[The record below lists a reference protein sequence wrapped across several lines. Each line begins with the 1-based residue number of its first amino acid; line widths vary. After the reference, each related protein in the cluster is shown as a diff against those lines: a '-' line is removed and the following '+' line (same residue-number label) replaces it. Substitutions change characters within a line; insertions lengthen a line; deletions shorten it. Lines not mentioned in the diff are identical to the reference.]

1 MVESLISLLEG
12 PAKPSPYF
20 LHLFNRLRSVKLR
33 WAAEYC
39 TYCVPHEDFDVSAE
53 GVVDVLGN
61 VQVDKV
67 TEVMVHV
74 HPCEKDTFR
83 FVHHI
88 SVHLLL
94 CH

>member
-1 MVESLISLLEG
+1 MEG
-12 PAKPSPYF
+12 PAKSSPDF
-20 LHLFNRLRSVKLR
+20 LHLSSPLRSVKWR
-33 WAAEYC
+33 RAAECC
-39 TYCVPHEDFDVSAE
+39 TYRIPHEDIDVSAE